1 MPKNLKLGPWISS
14 KIDKSIPLKN
24 LYSCPSAQEYADYLK
39 SFSSHKKIDI
49 RSNSSIQK
57 ITRLKKEFVLELRN
71 SKPIRSNILIVATG
85 YFSNP
90 VIPKWCQKINDTVK
104 IYHYSEYNNLASYLE
119 GKTNLNILIVGGR
132 VSAGEILSSI
142 DLNTHN
148 ISLSSR
154 HQINFENPIWLQ
166 LLFSPLYY
174 LIEKYNPKSQK
185 KGSSVRNMAGGK
197 TKKMFNKGLIN
208 NVGPV
213 LGVEGNSIAFN
224 HSHKIF
230 DVIILATGW
239 KPSLSFL
246 PNDLLSKSGEPLC
259 HDMQSTIWSNLFFIG
274 FDNLISYRSRFLRG
288 IRDDAIELAKIIK
301 NTTIFGQ

>member
-14 KIDKSIPLKN
+14 KIDNSIPIKN
-24 LYSCPSAQEYADYLK
+24 LYSCPSAQQYADYLK
-39 SFSSHKKIDI
+39 SFSSLKKLDI
-49 RSNSSIQK
+49 RSNFSVLK
-57 ITRLKKEFVLELRN
+57 ITRLQKEFVLELSN
-71 SKPIRSNILIVATG
+71 SKSICSNILIVATG
-85 YFSNP
+85 YFNNP
-90 VIPKWCQKINDTVK
+90 VIPEWCQKLHDKIK

-119 GKTNLNILIVGGR
+119 GKANLNVLIVGGR

-142 DLNTHN
+142 DINIHN

-154 HQINFENPIWLQ
+154 HQINFENPLWLQ
-166 LLFSPLYY
+166 LLLSPFYY

-213 LGVEGNSIAFN
+213 LGVEGNSIAFK
-224 HSHKIF
+224 HYHKTF

-246 PNDLLSKSGEPLC
+246 PNELLSKSGEPIC
-259 HDMQSTIWSNLFFIG
+259 KNMQSAEWSNLFFIG

-288 IRDDAIELAKIIK
+288 IRDDAIALAKIIK
-301 NTTIFGQ
+301 NTTIFGK

>member
-1 MPKNLKLGPWISS
+1 MIQLK
-14 KIDKSIPLKN
+14 
-24 LYSCPSAQEYADYLK
+24 
-39 SFSSHKKIDI
+39 FTTI
-49 RSNSSIQK
+49 R
-57 ITRLKKEFVLELRN
+57 
-71 SKPIRSNILIVATG
+71 IVIIWL
-85 YFSNP
+85 
-90 VIPKWCQKINDTVK
+90 VIGRQ
-104 IYHYSEYNNLASYLE
+104 SR
-119 GKTNLNILIVGGR
+119 LNILVVGGR

-213 LGVEGNSIAFN
+213 LELKGIA
-224 HSHKIF
+224 
-230 DVIILATGW
+230 L
-239 KPSLSFL
+239 
-246 PNDLLSKSGEPLC
+246 LLSILTKSL
-259 HDMQSTIWSNLFFIG
+259 MS
-274 FDNLISYRSRFLRG
+274 
-288 IRDDAIELAKIIK
+288 
-301 NTTIFGQ
+301 